1 MLGIQTAMN
10 GGVFPL
16 TAKVDDIVWNNIY
29 EKLSANPIPKQSPI
43 PPFTL
48 RAERETPITVRI
60 NAAKDMAIRW

>member
-29 EKLSANPIPKQSPI
+29 EKLSANPIPK
-43 PPFTL
+43 
-48 RAERETPITVRI
+48 
-60 NAAKDMAIRW
+60 